1 MNAPPNPPA
10 EATALTVKPG
20 AGPPY
25 AAIVEF
31 PGDAVIGKT
40 PEGVI
45 TSWSPSAEKLFGY
58 TAAEAVGQHVQILI
72 PPDWVHEERH
82 ILARVAQ
89 GEGVNEY
96 ETVRRRKD
104 GSTIHVGVR
113 LAAVKDGHGQIV
125 GVTKIARDIT
135 ARKQVEE
142 SLRASEERFRQV
154 VESIREVF
162 WIIDLTRDRV
172 IYVSP
177 SYDEIWGESPAKLY
191 ASPNHFADS
200 IYPGDRQRY
209 DEAVREKQLDG
220 RFDESFR
227 IVRPDGTLRWIHS
240 KAYPVRNVAGAIYR
254 IVGVADDI
262 TDRKQLEEISLRA
275 QRLESIGLLAA
286 GISHDLNNVL
296 APISMA
302 VSLLRHKL
310 SESGDLRL
318 LDILEKSGE
327 RGAGLVRQ
335 ILGFV
340 HGIGGE
346 ARLVQVKHLL
356 HDIAGI
362 ITQTFPKSIALH
374 EKVPNDLW
382 PVLANPTQ
390 IHQVLLNLCV
400 NARDAMPSGG
410 TLTLCAENCVLD
422 AVAARAI
429 EGAAPGAWLMLQ
441 VADTGT
447 GISPGVL
454 ARVWEPFFTTKAA
467 GLGTGLGLSTVRG
480 IVATYQGFTTLQT
493 APGRGTIVSVYLP
506 ADLKSLAA
514 SDSTHPHPVAHGR
527 SELILLV
534 DDEKSIRDIAEAI
547 LVKFGYRVVTAAD
560 GAEALEIF
568 EVQGTEIALII
579 TDLDMPLLNGS
590 TLAGLLRASRPAL
603 KILAMSGIASLY
615 TRAKPCEFAT
625 AFMSKPFTVEILL
638 KNVRELLHG
647 PDAPVLA

>member
-1 MNAPPNPPA
+1 
-10 EATALTVKPG
+10 
-20 AGPPY
+20 
-25 AAIVEF
+25 
-31 PGDAVIGKT
+31 
-40 PEGVI
+40 
-45 TSWSPSAEKLFGY
+45 
-58 TAAEAVGQHVQILI
+58 
-72 PPDWVHEERH
+72 
-82 ILARVAQ
+82 
-89 GEGVNEY
+89 
-96 ETVRRRKD
+96 
-104 GSTIHVGVR
+104 
-113 LAAVKDGHGQIV
+113 
-125 GVTKIARDIT
+125 
-135 ARKQVEE
+135 
-142 SLRASEERFRQV
+142 
-154 VESIREVF
+154 
-162 WIIDLTRDRV
+162 
-172 IYVSP
+172 
-177 SYDEIWGESPAKLY
+177 
-191 ASPNHFADS
+191 
-200 IYPGDRQRY
+200 
-209 DEAVREKQLDG
+209 
-220 RFDESFR
+220 
-227 IVRPDGTLRWIHS
+227 
-240 KAYPVRNVAGAIYR
+240 
-254 IVGVADDI
+254 
-262 TDRKQLEEISLRA
+262 
-275 QRLESIGLLAA
+275 
-286 GISHDLNNVL
+286 
-296 APISMA
+296 
-302 VSLLRHKL
+302 
-310 SESGDLRL
+310 
-318 LDILEKSGE
+318 
-327 RGAGLVRQ
+327 
-335 ILGFV
+335 
-340 HGIGGE
+340 
-346 ARLVQVKHLL
+346 
-356 HDIAGI
+356 
-362 ITQTFPKSIALH
+362 
-374 EKVPNDLW
+374 LW